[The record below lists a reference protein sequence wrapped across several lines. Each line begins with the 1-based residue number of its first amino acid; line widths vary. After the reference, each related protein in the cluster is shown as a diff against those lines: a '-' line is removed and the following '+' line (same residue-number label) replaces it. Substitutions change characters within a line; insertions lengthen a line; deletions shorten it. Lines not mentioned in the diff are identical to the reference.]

1 MKKREG
7 VVKMMHV
14 WGGPYGAGMYGPGI
28 ISILL
33 WIAIIV
39 GILFMVRY
47 LKANGGIY
55 AVQPKAAEGKESEA
69 VGILK
74 ERFARGEIEK
84 EEYEEKVKII
94 RST

>member
-1 MKKREG
+1 
-7 VVKMMHV
+7 MMHV
-14 WGGPYGAGMYGPGI
+14 WGGPYGAYGAGMYGPGI
-28 ISILL
+28 VSILL

-47 LKANGGIY
+47 LKTNSAVN
-55 AVQPKAAEGKESEA
+55 AVQYKAGEDKGFEA
-69 VGILK
+69 AGILK

-84 EEYEEKVKII
+84 EEYEEKIKIL

>member
-1 MKKREG
+1 
-7 VVKMMHV
+7 MMHA

-28 ISILL
+28 VSILL
-33 WIAIIV
+33 WIAVIV

-47 LKANGGIY
+47 LKTSGAVN
-55 AVQPKAAEGKESEA
+55 AVQLKATEDKGYEA

-84 EEYEEKVKII
+84 EEYEEKVKIL